1 MLSEQQIIENKSK
14 FINLVKSIS
23 REYSDIDGLVQYLEQ
38 SDFFEAPASTRFHGS
53 FKGGLCQH
61 CLNVYDT
68 LNKLMQDFYPE
79 PAVMLDNEVI
89 NESNSICPYTHDSIL
104 IAALFHDISKTN
116 FYELTPRN
124 KKVYS
129 ENGGT
134 IDKAL
139 GKRYDWVTTFE
150 YSVKPEQ
157 ERFMLGEHGQNSAY
171 IISGYIPL
179 TQEEYAAI
187 CGHHGMCDNP
197 KFDMTPIYNR
207 YSLAC
212 LLHVADM
219 LSTFIF
225 KS

>member
-1 MLSEQQIIENKSK
+1 MISEQKILENKSR
-14 FINLVKSIS
+14 FLNIVRSLS
-23 REYSDIDGLVQYLEQ
+23 REGSDIENLIQYLEQ

-53 FKGGLCQH
+53 FKGGLCEH

-68 LNKLMQDFYPE
+68 LCKFIRDFYPE
-79 PAVMLDNEVI
+79 PEVVVEGETI
-89 NESNSICPYTHDSIL
+89 SEMPCPYSHDSL
-104 IAALFHDISKTN
+104 IISALFHDISKIDY
-116 FYELTPRN
+116 YELTPRN
-124 KKVYS
+124 KKIYS

-150 YSVKPEQ
+150 YSVKPAQ
-157 ERFMLGEHGQNSAY
+157 DRFLLSEHGQNSAY

-197 KFDMTPIYNR
+197 KYDMTPIYNR

-219 LSTFIF
+219 CATYILE
-225 KS
+225 KV